1 VSGTALAYAEYVPE
15 SERSRRH
22 ESTVQADNGS
32 TSLRLVGAVPA
43 EVLGSVPARGQGLG
57 GSAAEML
64 PAWQRA
70 AGNNA
75 VQRALIQR
83 DPEGPAQTADK
94 PGAEAAGAAS
104 APPQAS
110 TQPAAA
116 TAAINLSA
124 LYENVPGEAKDVTKR
139 AKGDEALWFDPLRMF
154 SNHPS
159 SARSVKAV
167 GVVAGGQETINNF
180 SAPITT
186 GDKPIGRGSISAE
199 LKYAAA
205 RNKSFNVAVSGVP
218 ESKRRMA
225 EAAAR
230 KVIETEIETLGDVED
245 VAKIAQDK
253 LRETE
258 AYKEAVVAITTVKD
272 KVLDAGQSTFFYK
285 IRGPADILMEVQV
298 VPVGEKQTRY
308 SGSKTAGKSS
318 EDESHKSDKASSES
332 EKVKRDTKSSEKKTD
347 TSTESVNIEY
357 NEAVVRTLDDY
368 VKKSTDVHN
377 EVAKD
382 LSEQVVKDRTL
393 HEHGDTKTSNKKT
406 QVEDYTKN
414 VKKGQKDDEN
424 WAAKIKKGIGI
435 AKKVTSIPW
444 IDKIP
449 GVGWFTRRVK
459 GWQLDVAEWIADQ
472 FAETGKVDYEDTTIK
487 KESTTKDEG
496 KTTED
501 KDLKEHDVETT
512 KSKLTEDFKSKMQED
527 WERHLKDVQ
536 NIAKTYKSLTKKDS
550 SSTDDKS
557 ESDDYSRDVKKDE
570 SATDTRHK
578 AAENQ
583 STTTTFEVSQTWK
596 FTAPVVKA
604 TVQNGDAEVSNVPF
618 GPDPDEKSAKP

>member
-1 VSGTALAYAEYVPE
+1 MSGTALAYAEYEPE
-15 SERSRRH
+15 PDQQRRRN
-22 ESTVQADNGS
+22 ESAVHAEDS
-32 TSLRLVGAVPA
+32 SPPLHLVGAVPA
-43 EVLGSVPARGQGLG
+43 EVLGSVPGRGQGLG
-57 GSAAEML
+57 GSAAAML
-64 PAWQRA
+64 PAWQQA

-75 VQRALIQR
+75 VQRALLQR

-94 PGAEAAGAAS
+94 PAEEAAGAAP
-104 APPQAS
+104 APQAAA
-110 TQPAAA
+110 QPATG

-139 AKGDEALWFDPLRMF
+139 AKGDEALWFDPLRMY

-159 SARSVKAV
+159 SARSVKAI

-199 LKYAAA
+199 LKYAAS
-205 RNKSFNVAVSGVP
+205 RNKSFNVAVTGVGG
-218 ESKRRMA
+218 KQRMA

-230 KVIETEIETLGDVED
+230 KVIENEIETLGDVED

-258 AYKEAVVAITTVKD
+258 AYKDAVVAITTNKD
-272 KVLDAGQSTFFYK
+272 KVMDAGQSTFFYK

-308 SGSKTAGKSS
+308 SGSKTTGKSS
-318 EDESHKSDKASSES
+318 EDESNKSDKTSSES
-332 EKVKRDTKSSEKKTD
+332 EKIKRDTKSSEKKTD
-347 TSTESVNIEY
+347 TSVESTNIEY
-357 NEAVVRTLDDY
+357 NEAVVRTLEDY

-382 LSEQVVKDRTL
+382 LSEQVVKDRSL
-393 HEHGDTKTSNKKT
+393 HEHGDTKTSSKKT

-424 WAAKIKKGIGI
+424 WAAKVKKGIGI

-449 GVGWFTRRVK
+449 GVGWLTRRVK

-472 FAETGKVDYEDTTIK
+472 FAETAKVDYEDTTIK

-512 KSKLTEDFKSKMQED
+512 KGKLTEDFKSKMQVD

-536 NIAKTYKSLTKKDS
+536 DISKTYKSLTKRDAA
-550 SSTDDKS
+550 STDDKS
-557 ESDDYSRDVKKDE
+557 TSDDYSRDVKKDE
-570 SATDTRHK
+570 SATDTKHK

-583 STTTTFEVSQTWK
+583 STTTTFEVAQTWK

-618 GPDPDEKSAKP
+618 GPDPDEKAAKP